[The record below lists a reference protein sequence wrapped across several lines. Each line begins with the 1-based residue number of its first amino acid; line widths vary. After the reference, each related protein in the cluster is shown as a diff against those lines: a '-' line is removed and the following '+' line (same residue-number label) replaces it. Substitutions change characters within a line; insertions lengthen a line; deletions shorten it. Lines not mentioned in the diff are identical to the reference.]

1 MGQRQ
6 IKRLNREYLKSCAKR
21 DGGFFMKKI
30 VLCGSKKFIP
40 KFFELEKT
48 LKNMGYDVVV
58 PREFIVDMDKKDASL
73 LHFSEIEKNDVDALL
88 IVNENKN
95 GQDNY
100 IGANGFAEL
109 AFGFYKGK
117 KIFLLNDVYEP
128 FSEEINAWEVVALK
142 GNLSIIK
149 EII

>member
-1 MGQRQ
+1 
-6 IKRLNREYLKSCAKR
+6 
-21 DGGFFMKKI
+21 MKKI

-40 KFFELEKT
+40 KFLELKKT
-48 LKNMGYDVVV
+48 LNNMGFNVVV
-58 PREFIVDMDKKDASL
+58 PKEFIVDMDKKEASL

-117 KIFLLNDVYEP
+117 KIFLLNDIYEP
-128 FSEEINAWEVVALK
+128 FSEELNAWEVIPLK
-142 GNLSIIK
+142 GNLEIFK
-149 EII
+149 ELI